1 MFKEF
6 NVKFEDV
13 EILGDGTDSLLEGTE
28 VTKVVLRGENNFS
41 SLDSTLKNCNELD
54 TIDGNLNLKDVTDI
68 DNLLEGTELVTT
80 VNLVN
85 INNEN
90 MSVNNPFP
98 NVNEIGLGG
107 DIYNKKALQNV
118 IATKDWTF
126 EGFKYKDNVGK
137 NITTQEMNIVDD
149 NKVTIKDTLE
159 QKARG
164 FEIIGQTYENL
175 VVGSGEVKL
184 TPYIKLQ
191 VTEDNNTFEFEED
204 YSFYVSNMEGQTE
217 KPEINHEGNC
227 KINVFSD
234 NGYEKIWKEL

>member
-13 EILGDGTDSLLEGTE
+13 EMIGGADNILEGTE
-28 VTKVVLRGENNFS
+28 VTKVIVRGDSKMS
-41 SLDSTLKNCNELD
+41 SLDSAFKNCPQLD
-54 TIDGNLNLKDVTDI
+54 TIDGQIDLNEVSDI
-68 DNLLEGTELVTT
+68 DNILENSSFVTKIS
-80 VNLVN
+80 LKN

-98 NVNEIGLGG
+98 DIEEISIGG
-107 DIYNKKALQNV
+107 ELYIKAAIQNV
-118 IATKDWTF
+118 IASKDWTF
-126 EGFKYKDNVGK
+126 DNIKYVDTISKKVFEKSDEVMDK
-137 NITTQEMNIVDD
+137 NSIIINDP
-149 NKVTIKDTLE
+149 LE
-159 QKARG
+159 QKATEL
-164 FEIIGQTYENL
+164 EIIGQTYENITN
-175 VVGSGEVKL
+175 GKGEINL

-217 KPEINHEGNC
+217 KPEVNHEGNC
-227 KINVFSD
+227 KINVSSD